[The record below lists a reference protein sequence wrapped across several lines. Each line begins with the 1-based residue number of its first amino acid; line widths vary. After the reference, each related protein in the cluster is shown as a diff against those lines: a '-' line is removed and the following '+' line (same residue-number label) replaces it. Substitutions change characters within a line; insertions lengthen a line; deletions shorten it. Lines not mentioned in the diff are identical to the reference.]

1 MKLITGME
9 ILIKHADI
17 LQNGGLTK
25 DKDILIEDGR
35 VSGIGKID
43 CEAESKIE
51 GRGLLAMP
59 GLINMHTHL
68 GLTMARGLFDD
79 LSMEDFLKQTEDF
92 DRRNSEENIRRSALI
107 GMAEMIATGTT
118 CFLDFYYSEDI
129 IAEVAEAMG
138 VRCALAWAVL
148 DEDKTTQKGSPIKNC
163 EHFLSGGRSDL
174 VNRGVA
180 LQGVYAC
187 SDETMLKAKEIASET
202 FLTMHLS
209 ESQGEVYSFL
219 KERGKRPAEH
229 ILSLGLADDR
239 FIAVHCVFLT
249 KREIEGLK
257 SSTVVHCPS
266 SNLKLANGIAPVPE
280 LIEAGS
286 NLTIGTDSAAT
297 NNSLNMFTEMRS
309 ASLMHKS
316 THWDPSI
323 MGYETCIEIATKNG
337 ARALGIDAGTI
348 EEGKLADIIL
358 IDKRSIYPFTPSNLV
373 YCTTQR
379 VDTTIVNGRI
389 LYRKGEFSDEIKKL
403 MRSHKPFS

>member
-17 LQNGGLTK
+17 LQNGGLAK
-25 DKDILIEDGR
+25 DRDILIEDSR
-35 VSGIGKID
+35 ISGIGKIE

-79 LSMEDFLKQTEDF
+79 LSMEDFLKQTEIF
-92 DRRNSEENIRRSALI
+92 DRRNSEESIRKSALI

-129 IAEVAEAMG
+129 IAEVAEVIGM
-138 VRCALAWAVL
+138 RCALAWAVL

-163 EHFLSGGRSDL
+163 ERFLKGKSTDL
-174 VNRGVA
+174 VTKGVA

-187 SDETMLKAKEIASET
+187 SDETMLKAKEIASNT

-209 ESQGEVYSFL
+209 ESQGEVYSFM
-219 KERGKRPAEH
+219 KEMGKRPAEH
-229 ILSLGLADDR
+229 ISSLGLADDR
-239 FIAVHCVFLT
+239 LIAVHCVFLT
-249 KREIEGLK
+249 KREIEELK

-266 SNLKLANGIAPVPE
+266 SNLKLANGIAPIPE
-280 LIEAGS
+280 IIEAGARVT
-286 NLTIGTDSAAT
+286 LGTDSAAT

-309 ASLMHKS
+309 ASLLHKS

-323 MGYETCIEIATKNG
+323 MGYETCLRMATQSG
-337 ARALGIDAGTI
+337 AEALGINAGAI
-348 EEGKLADIIL
+348 EEGKLADIVL
-358 IDKRSIYPFTPSNLV
+358 VDERSIYPFTPSNLV

-389 LYRKGEFSDEIKKL
+389 LYRKGEFNERIERALENHTD
-403 MRSHKPFS
+403 